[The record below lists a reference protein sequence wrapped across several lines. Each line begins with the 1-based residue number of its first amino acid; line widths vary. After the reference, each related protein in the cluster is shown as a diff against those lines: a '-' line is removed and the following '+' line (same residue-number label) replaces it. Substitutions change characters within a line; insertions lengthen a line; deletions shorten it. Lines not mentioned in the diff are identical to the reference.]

1 MPSRKSNVR
10 EQWKVILSAR
20 AAAPGEREA
29 RGEAMVGAQANVRVR
44 GGAVGNFS
52 LLPSRARGTR

>member
-10 EQWKVILSAR
+10 AQWKVILSAR

-44 GGAVGNFS
+44 GGCGE
-52 LLPSRARGTR
+52 LLVTALARARY